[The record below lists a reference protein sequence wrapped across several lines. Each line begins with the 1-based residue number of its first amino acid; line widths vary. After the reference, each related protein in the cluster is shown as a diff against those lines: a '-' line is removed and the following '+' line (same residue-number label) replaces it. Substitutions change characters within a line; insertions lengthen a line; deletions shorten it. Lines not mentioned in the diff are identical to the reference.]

1 VTVERA
7 QLVEFWP
14 LADVGRIGLKPGDTV
29 IIRATAALPAE
40 TRGRLREA
48 WQAAFPGVKV
58 IVANGPLEF
67 VVWQPM
73 PELRAEDLVQ
83 PVRPTTM
90 D

>member
-7 QLVEFWP
+7 KLVEFWP
-14 LADVGRIGLKPGDTV
+14 LVDVGRIGLKPGDSV
-29 IIRATAALPAE
+29 ILRAPAALSAE
-40 TRGRLREA
+40 TRSRLREA
-48 WQAAFPGVKV
+48 WQAAFPEVKV

-67 VVWQPM
+67 IIHQPA
-73 PELRAEDLVQ
+73 PEMRAEDLVQ